1 MNTCVLL
8 RYTGE
13 IEKLQLDHKKL
24 KEYFESD
31 ITFVGAIDD
40 CQVVAV
46 GKSNYLEN
54 KNILCID
61 EDMFD
66 VPVFGDVLLIGSDK
80 DGEALDVNYKEVVET
95 LQKSLN
101 KVDVKTNFDND
112 KNGSTIE

>member
-8 RYTGE
+8 KYTGE
-13 IEKLQLDHKKL
+13 MKKLQLDHKKL
-24 KEYFESD
+24 KEYFEHD

-46 GKSNYLEN
+46 GKSNCLEN
-54 KNILCID
+54 ENKLCID
-61 EDMFD
+61 ENMFD

-80 DGEALDVNYKEVVET
+80 NGEALDVNYEEVVET

-101 KVDVKTNFDND
+101 KVDDRYNV
-112 KNGSTIE
+112 